1 VTKRLREVRNLPC
14 RSPSQPRAPWP
25 HDVSGHGVPVVLLHG
40 LTFDRRTSDPIVDRL
55 GDDVLGIAVDLP
67 GHGQSGGSGMPLER
81 LASLLHRQL
90 EGLGVDRPVVVGHS
104 MSGGLA
110 MLYAA
115 EHPVRGAVSVDS
127 PLDVRPFAALLR
139 RLEPALRGPAF
150 TETFERVFQASMGLD
165 LLAAD
170 VRAAVLAGQRTDRDL
185 VVAYWAQLLE
195 TDPEVLQARVDR
207 ATASIPVPLLTIF
220 GRELAPSDRERPA
233 RVPDAECEVWDG
245 LGHFLHLAAPDRFAQ
260 RLRAFVERCADAP
273 VDARTPEASA
283 G

>member
-1 VTKRLREVRNLPC
+1 
-14 RSPSQPRAPWP
+14 
-25 HDVSGHGVPVVLLHG
+25 
-40 LTFDRRTSDPIVDRL
+40 
-55 GDDVLGIAVDLP
+55 
-67 GHGQSGGSGMPLER
+67 MPLER

-170 VRAAVLAGQRTDRDL
+170 VRAAVLAGQRIDRDL

-220 GRELAPSDRERPA
+220 GRELAPSDRERLA
-233 RVPDAECEVWDG
+233 RVPDAEWEVWDG
-245 LGHFLHLAAPDRFAQ
+245 LGHFVHLRGARPVRPAPACVRRALRGRAGRCQNAPGLRRLAANTPP
-260 RLRAFVERCADAP
+260 DAP
-273 VDARTPEASA
+273 FARASA
-283 G
+283 VRTSQPGRASVAPRFGGETV